1 MKQDFFEH
9 YTKQYNGII
18 TDFASLPPEVNRF
31 LTACQYSIKE
41 DIDFISNYKE
51 IYDFRPE
58 FNIGFLNTVQKTAF
72 TCADKTYEKCFV
84 GISIGLILSVYNI
97 VYEALS
103 PGTGFLDRYFDSDTD
118 SENKNDFQKIKR
130 STIHPVDIRFL
141 MERFCLYRHSSLPE
155 ERQIVLEGI
164 VFTAIGFIC
173 KHEMAHFFR
182 SHATFSCDGLRA
194 SYFEEEYANLL
205 FGFDSHNSPEKL
217 FMRALESDADT
228 QAVIMALRELE
239 FEFTHDYT
247 TDTVNQES
255 VINTFFEFGLAVG
268 VLFLC
273 LDNNMSFEIQRMGS
287 HPPSIIRFQN
297 TIYIMRKYFEIVY
310 GSEPDVL
317 LEEHVNILSEIE
329 SLAIL
334 MGYSVGLWVRK
345 DTPHDGL
352 YLDLQEM
359 IEFWEA
365 ENPYSMELL
374 EQIDR
379 HAFYDFIGLNINN

>member
-1 MKQDFFEH
+1 MKPDFFEY

-18 TDFASLPPEVNRF
+18 TDFASLPSEINRF

-58 FNIGFLNTVQKTAF
+58 FNIGFLNTIQKTAF
-72 TCADKTYEKCFV
+72 TCADNSYEKCFI
-84 GISIGLILSVYNI
+84 GISIGLILSIYNI
-97 VYEALS
+97 VYEALI
-103 PGTGFLDRYFDSDTD
+103 PGTGFLDSYFDPDTD
-118 SENKNDFQKIKR
+118 SDNKDDFHKIKR
-130 STIHPVDIRFL
+130 STIHSVDLKFL
-141 MERFCLYRHSSLPE
+141 MDRFCLYRRSSLTE
-155 ERQIVLEGI
+155 ERQIVLDGI
-164 VFTAIGFIC
+164 AFTAIDFIC

-182 SHATFSCDGLRA
+182 SHATFSCDGLQA

-205 FGFDSHNSPEKL
+205 FGFDFHNSPEKL

-247 TDTVNQES
+247 TGTVNQES

-273 LDNNMSFEIQRMGS
+273 LDNNISFEMQRTGS

-297 TIYIMRKYFEIVY
+297 TVYIMRKYFEIVY

-329 SLAIL
+329 RLALL
-334 MGYSVGLWVRK
+334 MGYSEGLWVRT

-352 YLDLQEM
+352 YLDLQDM
-359 IEFWEA
+359 VEFWEI
-365 ENPYSMELL
+365 ENQYSMELL

-379 HAFYDFIGLNINN
+379 HARYDFIGLNINN